1 MKEINIPVGISDFKE
16 IRKNGYYYVDKT
28 FLIKELLKTTATKVT
43 LITRPR
49 RFGKTMAMSMLAT
62 YFDIRENSQDLFDGL
77 EISKETDL
85 CKEWMNQWPVV
96 FLSLKDIDGLNFEDA
111 YERLVVQISNLYK
124 NYTYLLEY
132 DKIDP
137 DDRQI
142 FLDLKAGKAKK
153 HRFFRHFAR

>member
-49 RFGKTMAMSMLAT
+49 RFGKTMAMSMLAD
-62 YFDIRENSQDLFDGL
+62 YFDIRENSQDLFEGL

-85 CKEWMNQWPVV
+85 CKTWMNQWPLV

-111 YERLVVQISNLYK
+111 
-124 NYTYLLEY
+124 
-132 DKIDP
+132 
-137 DDRQI
+137 
-142 FLDLKAGKAKK
+142 
-153 HRFFRHFAR
+153 

>member
-1 MKEINIPVGISDFKE
+1 
-16 IRKNGYYYVDKT
+16 
-28 FLIKELLKTTATKVT
+28 
-43 LITRPR
+43 
-49 RFGKTMAMSMLAT
+49 MSMLAT

-124 NYTYLLEY
+124 NTHICLNMTKLIRMT
-132 DKIDP
+132 D
-137 DDRQI
+137 
-142 FLDLKAGKAKK
+142 
-153 HRFFRHFAR
+153 RFFLI